1 MRLSR
6 AERSLFSDW
15 WFSIDHRL
23 LAAVG
28 LLMLAGLVMAFAAGP
43 SAAGRIGAGDF
54 HYVARHA
61 VFVLVALAVLVGV
74 SMLGPRGV
82 RRLALLMCLG
92 GLVLMAAALLQ
103 GIERN
108 GAVRWLHLGWGA
120 FQPSELV
127 KPGFVV
133 ISAWLLSEG
142 ARRDDV
148 PATPLAIGLLVTF
161 AGLLALQPD
170 IGQVGLMLLVWA
182 GMFLAA
188 GYPLRWLVLLAGA
201 GALGLIVVYWTL
213 PHAAERIDAFMG
225 WGAGPSDQ
233 TAIALSAFTEGGW
246 FGRGPGEG
254 VLKTRLPDAHND
266 FIFAVIAEELGIAAC
281 LALLALYGF
290 VALRAGAAALRQ
302 SSPFVRV
309 AISGL
314 AMLFGFQAL
323 INMAVNVNLLP
334 AKGMTLPFVSYGG
347 SSLVSMAAAMAMVLA
362 LARRRADAEALT
374 WPDRT
379 ADLRAART
387 AATPRGIQS

>member
-6 AERSLFSDW
+6 AERSLLSDW

-23 LAAVG
+23 LAAVL
-28 LLMLAGLVMAFAAGP
+28 LLMLAGLVISFGAGP
-43 SAAGRIGAGDF
+43 AAADRLGLADF
-54 HYVARHA
+54 YFVERHA
-61 VFVLVALAVLVGV
+61 VFLLSALAVLVPV

-82 RRLALLMCLG
+82 RRLALVLSIAGLALMI
-92 GLVLMAAALLQ
+92 AALAQ

-108 GAVRWLHLGWGA
+108 GAVRWVHFAGLA
-120 FQPSELV
+120 FQPSEIV

-142 ARRDDV
+142 ARRRDV
-148 PATPLAIGLLVTF
+148 PATEMAVALLLVF

-170 IGQVGLMLLVWA
+170 IGQTALIAVVWA

-188 GYPLRWLVLLAGA
+188 GYPLRWMLAIAAA
-201 GALGLIVVYWTL
+201 GMAGLAAAYWTI
-213 PHAAERIDAFMG
+213 PHATERIDAFMG
-225 WGAGPSDQ
+225 WGSAVGDQ
-233 TAIALSAFTEGGW
+233 TAIALSAFSEGGW

-266 FIFAVIAEELGIAAC
+266 YIFAVIAEELGIAAC
-281 LALLALYGF
+281 LALVAVYGYITM
-290 VALRAGAAALRQ
+290 RAGAAALRQ
-302 SSPFVRV
+302 QSPFIRV
-309 AISGL
+309 ALSGL

-347 SSLVSMAAAMAMVLA
+347 SSLVSMSATMAMVIA
-362 LARRRADAEALT
+362 LSRRRPDAEALS
-374 WPDRT
+374 WPEQP
-379 ADLRAART
+379 ADMQAAGV
-387 AATPRGIQS
+387 AASPRGMQT